1 MIAAAYAA
9 SKAAV
14 HCEFPPTTHMHMH
27 TFKKKPPGATNAA
40 YSETLSV
47 ELAPL
52 NIRVLLVVPGAFD
65 AGVIPPITETLPG
78 YERAHDVM
86 EATLRTR
93 EASKKGDPA
102 RGMDAVID
110 VVRDDGRAAS
120 LAREGKWPKWLVLGQ
135 DAFAHVRERIRN
147 MADDL
152 DEWEVVGSDV

>member
-1 MIAAAYAA
+1 MLQ
-9 SKAAV
+9 
-14 HCEFPPTTHMHMH
+14 
-27 TFKKKPPGATNAA
+27 A

-47 ELAPL
+47 ELASL

-65 AGVIPPITETLPG
+65 AGGIPPITETLPG

-86 EATLRTR
+86 DAALRTR

-110 VVRDDGRAAS
+110 VVRDEGRAAS
-120 LAREGKWPKWLVLGQ
+120 LARAGKWPRWLVLGQ
-135 DAFAHVRERIRN
+135 DAFVHVRERIRN

>member
-1 MIAAAYAA
+1 MLQ
-9 SKAAV
+9 
-14 HCEFPPTTHMHMH
+14 
-27 TFKKKPPGATNAA
+27 A

-47 ELAPL
+47 ELAPQ

-65 AGVIPPITETLPG
+65 AGGIPPITATLPG

-86 EATLRTR
+86 DAALRTR

-110 VVRDDGRAAS
+110 VVRDEGRAAS
-120 LAREGKWPKWLVLGQ
+120 LARAGKKWPRWLVLGQ
-135 DAFAHVRERIRN
+135 DAFVHVRERIRN